1 MSLRTIHTVP
11 HRDLIENHRAR
22 RRLANWLTQVES
34 RSGAT
39 IGRIHNVSTSGLLV
53 LSRDT
58 FPPKTEVTVRFH
70 LPLGGDFVETQARV
84 VRAQQ
89 GACMGLQFVDIATKH
104 LQALEQ
110 FTGGAP
116 KA

>member
-1 MSLRTIHTVP
+1 MPSRSIHTVP
-11 HRDLIENHRAR
+11 HRDLIENYRAH

-39 IGRIHNVSTSGLLV
+39 IGRIHNVSTSGLLI

-70 LPLGGDFVETQARV
+70 LPPGGDFVETQARV

-89 GACMGLQFVDIATKH
+89 GAYMGLQFLDTAKKH
-104 LQALEQ
+104 RQALEQ
-110 FTGGAP
+110 FTREAP